1 MEQEEREAV
10 RNAASTLESVNA
22 RLTLLM
28 DALTGAKPQM
38 GSEGLTGIYFV
49 LDDTRYHATAAMEAL
64 RGVLGCGG

>member
-1 MEQEEREAV
+1 MEREALEAV

-38 GSEGLTGIYFV
+38 GSEGLAGMYFV
-49 LDDTRYHATAAMEAL
+49 LDDTKYQATAAMEEL
-64 RGVLGCGG
+64 RGLLDCGG